1 MQKHP
6 RFPPLVVAVL
16 LSTPAA
22 SAAAAETPTEERAR
36 IEPTRAATPPTI
48 DGVLDDLAWQGAA
61 LPLTEWL
68 TYNPLNGDRME
79 QRTEVRAV
87 YDDRYLYFAFHCTD
101 PDPAGVRSNISRRDN
116 MFNDDWVGLSL
127 DSVGNGQSSY
137 DMFVNPAGIQGD
149 ILTTPSAGENS
160 APDWVWDS
168 AGRRTETGYD
178 VEVRLPLTSIRF
190 KSGPEVSMGVLFWRR
205 VSRLG
210 MSASW
215 PVVPA
220 GRSFIDRHASLVLRD
235 VKRPLTLE
243 LAPSATYS
251 RQQVR
256 ATPDAFSP
264 ADDEPDAGLSV
275 KYGLSSSI
283 TLEGTVNPDFSQVE
297 SDAFQV
303 EVNQRFPLFFSE
315 KRPFFMEG
323 LGNFELAGVGGDA
336 VMRTAVHTRRIV
348 DPFWGLKTT
357 GTAGRVTFGL
367 LAAGD
372 EAPGRQLGAELNP
385 FLGERQDF
393 YIARAQ
399 HSLGRSSYIGAIA
412 TDTEFGSGHN
422 RVAGGD
428 VSLRWGRQSATATFL
443 TTRTESP
450 DGTETRSGLGGQG
463 MYSFESKKLVFIT
476 QMEHYD
482 RGFQMDTAFVNQVG
496 ITQGWTYIAPSFYPN
511 AKKYP
516 WFKRFIP
523 FYFAQYGDDV
533 IQGGK
538 PWQMVQGIR
547 ANFTRQGFFRA
558 DYAFGEQPWVG
569 RTFRVHN
576 TRIWGEGQVLRW
588 LYVFARTT
596 FGRQIFYDP
605 VDPFSGRERTHT
617 FELTFQPSSRLNQ
630 KVTYDRVE
638 FDKLSDGSRVFT
650 VNVLNTTTTFQLN
663 RHFFVRGIVQ
673 YDSSRHR
680 VLTDFLASYELRPG
694 TVAYA
699 GYGSLIEKREW
710 DGQQWNPGAGSY
722 QTSQRS
728 LFFKTSYVH
737 RF

>member
-1 MQKHP
+1 MHAQS
-6 RFPPLVVAVL
+6 RLTILTLAVAL
-16 LSTPAA
+16 LA
-22 SAAAAETPTEERAR
+22 SLARGDEERAR
-36 IEPTRAATPPTI
+36 LEPVRVTTPPAI
-48 DGVLDDLAWQGAA
+48 DGVLDDAAWQGAA
-61 LPLTEWL
+61 LPLSEWL

-79 QRTEVRAV
+79 QKTEVRAV

-127 DSVGNGQSSY
+127 DSVGNGQASY

-160 APDWVWDS
+160 APDWVWES
-168 AGRRTETGYD
+168 AGRRTEQGYD
-178 VEVRLPLTSIRF
+178 VELRLPFTSVRF
-190 KSGPEVSMGVLFWRR
+190 KSGTDVSMGVLFWRR

-220 GRSFIDRHASLVLRD
+220 GKSFIDRHATLVLHD

-251 RQQVR
+251 RQQAR
-256 ATPDAFSP
+256 ATPSSFAP
-264 ADDEPDAGLSV
+264 ADSNPDAGLSV
-275 KYGLSSSI
+275 KYGVTSSV

-348 DPFWGLKTT
+348 DPLWGLKTT
-357 GTAGRVTFGL
+357 GTAGRTTFGI

-372 EAPGRQLGAELNP
+372 EAPGRQIGPEPNP
-385 FLGERQDF
+385 FLDERKNF
-393 YIARAQ
+393 YIARGQ
-399 HSLGRSSYIGAIA
+399 YSLGRSNYLGAIV
-412 TDTEFGSGHN
+412 TDTELGDGHN

-428 VSLRWGRQSATATFL
+428 LSLKWGHQSASATFL
-443 TTRTESP
+443 STSTRSP
-450 DGTETRSGLGGQG
+450 EGTETRSGLGGQAY
-463 MYSFESKKLVFIT
+463 YSYESKGLVVAS

-482 RGFQMDTAFVNQVG
+482 RGFQMDTAFLNQVG
-496 ITQGWTYIAPSFYPN
+496 ITQGWTYVAPSFYPD
-511 AKKYP
+511 AKRYG
-516 WFKRFIP
+516 WFKRFTP
-523 FYFAQYGDDV
+523 FYWVQYGDDLL
-533 IQGGK
+533 QGGK
-538 PWQMVQGIR
+538 TWTMVQGVR
-547 ANFTRQGFFRA
+547 MNFTRQGFFRA

-569 RTFRVHN
+569 QTFRVRN

-596 FGRQIFYDP
+596 FGRSIFYDP
-605 VDPFSGRERTHT
+605 ALPYLGRERTHT
-617 FELTFQPSSRLNQ
+617 VEITLQPSARLNQ
-630 KVTYDRVE
+630 KVSYDHVK
-638 FDKLSDGSRVFT
+638 FDRLDDGARVFT
-650 VNVLNTTTTFQLN
+650 VDVLNTQTTFQLD
-663 RHFFVRGIVQ
+663 RHFFLRGIVQ
-673 YDSSRHR
+673 YDSSAHR

-710 DGQQWNPGAGSY
+710 DGQQWTPGIGSY

>member
-1 MQKHP
+1 MQADS
-6 RFPPLVVAVL
+6 RFAILTLAVL
-16 LSTPAA
+16 MLGSFARA
-22 SAAAAETPTEERAR
+22 DEERPR
-36 IEPTRAATPPTI
+36 IEPVRVTTPPTI
-48 DGVLDDLAWQGAA
+48 DGVLDDAAWQGAA
-61 LPLTEWL
+61 LPMSEWL
-68 TYNPLNGDRME
+68 TYNPLNGDRLE

-101 PDPAGVRSNISRRDN
+101 PDPSKVRSNISRRDN

-168 AGRRTETGYD
+168 AGRRTDQGYD
-178 VEVRLPLTSIRF
+178 VEVRLPFTSVRF
-190 KSGPEVSMGVLFWRR
+190 KSGTDVSMGVLFWRR

-220 GRSFIDRHASLVLRD
+220 GKSFIERHAVMVLHD
-235 VKRPLTLE
+235 LKRPLTLE

-251 RQQVR
+251 RRQVR
-256 ATPDAFSP
+256 ATPAAFAP
-264 ADDEPDAGLSV
+264 ADSEPDAGLSV
-275 KYGLSSSI
+275 KYGLTSSV

-323 LGNFELAGVGGDA
+323 LGSFELAGVGGDA

-357 GTAGRVTFGL
+357 GTAGRVTFGV

-372 EAPGRQLGAELNP
+372 EAPGRSFGSEPNP
-385 FLGERQDF
+385 FQGEKKGF
-393 YIARAQ
+393 YIARGQ
-399 HSLGRSSYIGAIA
+399 YSLGRSNYLGAIV
-412 TDTEFGSGHN
+412 TDTELGGGHN

-428 VSLRWGRQSATATFL
+428 LSLKWGHQSASTTFL
-443 TTRTESP
+443 STSTRSP
-450 DGTETRSGLGGQG
+450 EGTETRSGLGGQVL
-463 MYSFESKKLVFIT
+463 YAFESKRFVLQT

-482 RGFQMDTAFVNQVG
+482 RGFQMDTAFLNQVG
-496 ITQGWTYIAPSFYPN
+496 MTQGYTYVAPSFYPD

-516 WFKRFIP
+516 WFKRVIP
-523 FYFAQYGDDV
+523 FYFVQYGKDR

-538 PWQMVQGIR
+538 PWIMVPGVR
-547 ANFTRQGFFRA
+547 MNFTRQGFFRL
-558 DYAFGEQPWVG
+558 DTIFGEQPFAG
-569 RTFRVHN
+569 RTFRISN
-576 TRIWGEGQVLRW
+576 TRVFAEAQILRW
-588 LYVFARTT
+588 LYFSARST
-596 FGRQIFYDP
+596 FGRSIFYDP
-605 VDPFSGRERTHT
+605 AAPYLGRERTHNL
-617 FELTFQPSSRLNQ
+617 ELTFQPSARLNE
-630 KVTYDRVE
+630 KVGYDRVE
-638 FDKLSDGSRVFT
+638 FDRLADGSRVFT
-650 VNVLNTTTTFQLN
+650 VDVLNTQTTFQLD
-663 RHFFVRGIVQ
+663 RHFFLRGIVQ

-680 VLTDFLASYELRPG
+680 ILTDFLASYELRPG

-710 DGQQWNPGAGSY
+710 DGQQWTPGIGSY